1 MGNILFFASCLPLA
15 AKKYFYA
22 LQINKTFVIFRRT
35 LGSGRIKISSWQIHI
50 CKICVQF
57 YRRARL
63 NASNLR
69 PFLGPERKLVS
80 RWTCNQDVL
89 QPLLFQGAW
98 MELFLLSPP
107 PVARGLGSWYFS
119 SGFIRHPHLGRTRRM
134 SNPHDVRRTRC
145 LLFYIYFLL
154 FFLGI
159 QQTQLPQQVCAG

>member
-1 MGNILFFASCLPLA
+1 VQPLFFRPQFFANAIQYLMGNILFFASCLPLA

-50 CKICVQF
+50 CKMCVQF

-89 QPLLFQGAW
+89 QPLLFQGAGCFCC
-98 MELFLLSPP
+98 LRHLSPEDL
-107 PVARGLGSWYFS
+107 VADISAPAL
-119 SGFIRHPHLGRTRRM
+119 SGIHISGAHG
-134 SNPHDVRRTRC
+134 V
-145 LLFYIYFLL
+145 
-154 FFLGI
+154 
-159 QQTQLPQQVCAG
+159 